1 MKDMPIWFSSH
12 SDSRLEVPFGF
23 PYTDRMKNK
32 IKTTDAIYLELQN
45 HWGEDTLKQLQKN
58 AIKDGHNLKDKE
70 EYKAWVVEYAL
81 DSLQDL
87 MEEYEVEV

>member
-1 MKDMPIWFSSH
+1 MN
-12 SDSRLEVPFGF
+12 RLEVPFEF

-32 IKTTDAIYLELQN
+32 NTDAIYLELQN
-45 HWGEDTLKQLQKN
+45 HWGEDALKQLQKN

-87 MEEYEVEV
+87 FEEYEVEV